1 MSKAGSSGTVRVLE
15 TPLNGEF
22 EGRAVFLATHVTSAR
37 TDIAGSSRVRSKAT
51 TVARVPRTPSP
62 FDPEAD
68 FNYESIAV
76 SPVGFKNS
84 REALA
89 GSYCRMCQ
97 RLRVTP
103 SSRFL
108 KQIGSTALA
117 LREQKLSEKEY
128 KAILTTLVNDTDL
141 IQVDLSGNPT
151 SAKEASY
158 ITELL
163 KTNKFITQLTLS
175 EMKLSGKAM
184 ECLAKTIKACIA
196 LKTVDLSSNF
206 LSDHDCDSLCDIIE
220 ETDGI
225 RELILHHNQ
234 LGECGVALGRAI
246 ADNITMTSLDLS
258 WNHIRGRG
266 AVGIA
271 RGLQRNQHLST
282 VNLSWNGFG
291 FDGCVALA
299 ATLLQNTSL
308 LVLNLTSNRIHLPA
322 LHKLLD
328 GVVRN
333 KTLTTLHLALNPIPA
348 HCTSYMLH
356 RIRKWKHG
364 NLKELDLEGIVVDK
378 DFEPMLEEIQQERL
392 LLVRYDAA
400 LMSQRNMPSKVDP
413 KNIFNIDPVRIL
425 FFMKQHLRTIDLFL
439 KIDKDISGS
448 LTKDEMRYAFQLEG
462 YPISEQALDRVMG
475 YLDTNNDGSIDI
487 GEFFQGE
494 RRTKREMIR
503 EALEKRQLLNSGEL
517 TQDGLDS
524 QASPDLDSTGARAM
538 AKYSQAFI
546 KPKTQTQPGKPTL
559 GKKTST
565 MSPGMSPRSN
575 TFV

>member
-37 TDIAGSSRVRSKAT
+37 TDVVGSSRVRSKAT

-76 SPVGFKNS
+76 SPVTFKNS
-84 REALA
+84 REALT

-117 LREQKLSEKEY
+117 LREQKLSQKEY

-141 IQVDLSGNPT
+141 TQVDLSGNPT
-151 SAKEASY
+151 TAKEASY

-184 ECLAKTIKACIA
+184 ECLAKTIKSCIA
-196 LKTVDLSSNF
+196 LTVVDLSS
-206 LSDHDCDSLCDIIE
+206 
-220 ETDGI
+220 
-225 RELILHHNQ
+225 
-234 LGECGVALGRAI
+234 
-246 ADNITMTSLDLS
+246 DNVTMTTLDLS

-271 RGLQRNQHLST
+271 RGLQRNQHLSK

-291 FDGCVALA
+291 FEGCAALG

-333 KTLTTLHLALNPIPA
+333 KTLTTLHVTDNVTMTTLDLSWNHIRGRGAVGIARGLQLALNPIPA

-356 RIRKWKHG
+356 RIGKWKHS
-364 NLKELDLEGIVVDK
+364 NLKELDLEGVVVDR
-378 DFEPMLEEIQQERL
+378 DFEPMLEELQGERL

-400 LMSQRNMPSKVDP
+400 LMSQRNNPSKVDP

-462 YPISEQALDRVMG
+462 YPISDQALDKVMG
-475 YLDTNNDGSIDI
+475 YLDTNNDGSVDL
-487 GEFFQGE
+487 GEFIQGE

-503 EALEKRQLLNSGEL
+503 EAMEKRQMLNSGEL
-517 TQDGLDS
+517 TQEGVDS
-524 QASPDLDSTGARAM
+524 HGSPDVDSTGVRAM

-546 KPKTQTQPGKPTL
+546 KPKAQAQGGKPVL
-559 GKKTST
+559 PKKTST
-565 MSPGMSPRSN
+565 VSPGMSPRSN